1 MEILLSLCPLL
12 LPLVCVFCFTTAII
26 LKEKIEE
33 IEKSFDKENCNDFVV
48 DQCLSL
54 PFGVFQDVTFR
65 DCQGLCNEILDCTFF
80 VHYAQDIGV
89 CEIWNSTLG
98 EFEGTCGIH
107 MGPLQPSIQDA
118 PQFCNV
124 TEEPCLVRDSL
135 RMNAGKWEGGLPNAV
150 RISNGSF
157 VRYFRIFPLCFKT
170 KYFVL
175 KLCQRFQDMSEIVS

>member
-1 MEILLSLCPLL
+1 MEETPDVGEEMVECLEEMCSHDPENL
-12 LPLVCVFCFTTAII
+12 
-26 LKEKIEE
+26 EE

-48 DQCLSL
+48 DQCISL

-65 DCQGLCNEILDCTFF
+65 DCQGLCNEILDCSFF

-124 TEEPCLVRDSL
+124 TEEPCLV
-135 RMNAGKWEGGLPNAV
+135 
-150 RISNGSF
+150 
-157 VRYFRIFPLCFKT
+157 
-170 KYFVL
+170 
-175 KLCQRFQDMSEIVS
+175 SERGIL

>member
-1 MEILLSLCPLL
+1 MELSLSLCPLL

-26 LKEKIEE
+26 SKENIEE
-33 IEKSFDKENCNDFVV
+33 IEKSFDEENCNDFVV

-124 TEEPCLVRDSL
+124 TEEPCLVSKRGIL
-135 RMNAGKWEGGLPNAV
+135 PFRGGRGGQKRP
-150 RISNGSF
+150 
-157 VRYFRIFPLCFKT
+157 
-170 KYFVL
+170 KY
-175 KLCQRFQDMSEIVS
+175 CGHP